1 MSHINHSTLTRAI
14 VPVSALT
21 VIKEMYRT
29 ASAELE
35 LVHVRDALG
44 CLATHT
50 AFLTASEVDAV
61 NTAFDA
67 IDKGLRYPEWYEYEG
82 RLAADAAAAPLLS
95 DSRFDPTTWTSEVA
109 DAYLVD
115 GGYDLPEAPIGWSW
129 ETCSGCA
136 VPLPVQDAPATRH
149 LCDECL
155 DTRWNAA

>member
-1 MSHINHSTLTRAI
+1 MSHLNHSTLTRTI

-44 CLATHT
+44 CLASHT
-50 AFLTASEVDAV
+50 PFLTASEVENV
-61 NTAFDA
+61 NAAFDA
-67 IDKGLRYPEWYEYEG
+67 IDKGLRDPQWYGYEG
-82 RLAADAAAAPLLS
+82 RLAADAAAAPLLA
-95 DSRFDPTTWTSEVA
+95 DDRFDPTTWTSEGA

-115 GGYDLPEAPIGWSW
+115 GGYEVPEAPSGWIW
-129 ETCSGCA
+129 ADCSGCS
-136 VPLPVQDAPATRH
+136 VPVPVQTPNARH

-155 DTRWNAA
+155 GARWNAA